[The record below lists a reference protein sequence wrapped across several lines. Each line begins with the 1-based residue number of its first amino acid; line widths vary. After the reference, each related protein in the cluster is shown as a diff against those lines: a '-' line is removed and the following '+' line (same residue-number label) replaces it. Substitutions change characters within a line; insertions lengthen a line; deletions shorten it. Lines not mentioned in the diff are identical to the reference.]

1 MKNKNSPSEHTGPA
15 EQEPQGYRARIARQ
29 YGSPHLADKLLASLQ
44 NEGKNV
50 ERLARDD
57 LKTFE
62 EFHLRGRRATREL
75 AHLAGIG
82 AHMQVLDLGCGVGGP
97 ARSLAA
103 EFGCQVVG
111 LDLSFEYCRATAVLS
126 ARLGMGKQI
135 KVVHGNALQL
145 PFQGA
150 AFHLV
155 WSQHTL
161 MNVPAKVSLFE
172 EVQRVLRPGGRLAF
186 YEVLVGSGAALD
198 FPLPWADSWKLSFL
212 PDAEGMLHDLAACGF
227 SIESWQ
233 DVTDEVLEWG
243 KRAMATDPGRAAPL
257 GLDLVIGADHARKT
271 ANLLAALG
279 DGRVVV
285 VQGVAAHR

>member
-1 MKNKNSPSEHTGPA
+1 MRNENSPSEHAGLA
-15 EQEPQGYRARIARQ
+15 EQKPQGYEARIARQ
-29 YGSPHLADKLLASLQ
+29 YGSPHLADKLLASLR
-44 NEGKNV
+44 NAGKNV
-50 ERLARDD
+50 ESLARDD

-75 AHLAGIG
+75 ARLAGIG
-82 AHMQVLDLGCGVGGP
+82 GHMQLLDLGCGVGGP
-97 ARSLAA
+97 ARTLAA
-103 EFGCQVVG
+103 EYGCRVIG

-126 ARLGMGKQI
+126 ARLGMSRQI
-135 KVVHGNALQL
+135 KVVHGNAMHL

-150 AFHLV
+150 AFHSV

-161 MNVPAKVSLFE
+161 MNIPAKARLFE
-172 EVQRVLRPGGRLAF
+172 EAQRVLRPGGRLAF

-198 FPLPWADSWKLSFL
+198 FPLPWADSSDLSFL
-212 PDAEGMLHDLAACGF
+212 PDAEEMLHDLAACGF

-233 DVTDEVLEWG
+233 DVTAEVLEWG

-279 DGRVVV
+279 DGRVLV